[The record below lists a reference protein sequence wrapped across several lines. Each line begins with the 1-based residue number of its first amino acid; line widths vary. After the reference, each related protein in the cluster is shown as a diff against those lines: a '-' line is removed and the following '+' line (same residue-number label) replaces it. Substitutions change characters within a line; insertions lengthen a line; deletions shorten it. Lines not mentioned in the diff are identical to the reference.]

1 MINDENSLVLE
12 VNQKLTTIGWKFS
25 LQEKDIKNYSILDFY
40 GFKTFL
46 KLCKEKAGQGS
57 IQLIE
62 SQNKEL
68 LRILIP
74 IEIKTIEF
82 ELQRKKQDLAS
93 SLNQVFDDL
102 SSLNRQMSSFASKDF
117 EREQQENVIQEL
129 KNEI

>member
-1 MINDENSLVLE
+1 MKLV
-12 VNQKLTTIGWKFS
+12 
-25 LQEKDIKNYSILDFY
+25 
-40 GFKTFL
+40 
-46 KLCKEKAGQGS
+46 
-57 IQLIE
+57 E

-74 IEIKTIEF
+74 IDIKTIEF

-117 EREQQENVIQEL
+117 EREQ
-129 KNEI
+129 

>member
-40 GFKTFL
+40 GFKAFL
-46 KLCKEKAGQGS
+46 KLFKEKQDVMK
-57 IQLIE
+57 LVE

-74 IEIKTIEF
+74 IDIKTIEF

-117 EREQQENVIQEL
+117 EREQ
-129 KNEI
+129 